1 MIRKK
6 LSRKERLLWG
16 GSLLV
21 LTVVFFF
28 FFKKHTNGMGRL
40 SCRSKCSYILRPGRA
55 GQTGTYDRI
64 QYFVRDP
71 VFPVRLL
78 WGNDYLFG
86 DERAHGSSI
95 HGFLAASPL

>member
-28 FFKKHTNGMGRL
+28 FFQEAHEWHGPPLLQEQVLLYSAPGP
-40 SCRSKCSYILRPGRA
+40 SRS
-55 GQTGTYDRI
+55 DRH
-64 QYFVRDP
+64 
-71 VFPVRLL
+71 L
-78 WGNDYLFG
+78 
-86 DERAHGSSI
+86 
-95 HGFLAASPL
+95 

>member
-28 FFKKHTNGMGRL
+28 QEAHEWHGPPLLQEQVLLYSAPGP
-40 SCRSKCSYILRPGRA
+40 SRS
-55 GQTGTYDRI
+55 DRH
-64 QYFVRDP
+64 
-71 VFPVRLL
+71 L
-78 WGNDYLFG
+78 
-86 DERAHGSSI
+86 
-95 HGFLAASPL
+95 